1 MADDTFDWAFT
12 CSCSD
17 RSECPN
23 CGTDCAACAI
33 EATRRYRARTTP
45 TPAPP
50 RDWYKPQREQLAA
63 LPLRELLAKAA
74 AALRDWGS
82 ANTGAICSPT
92 QDDFML
98 ADELEKRSKVPE

>member
-1 MADDTFDWAFT
+1 VDDDGFDWAFT
-12 CSCSD
+12 CSCSH
-17 RSECPN
+17 RTECPN

-45 TPAPP
+45 APA
-50 RDWYKPQREQLAA
+50 RDYYKPQREQLAA
-63 LPLRELLAKAA
+63 LALPELLKKAA

-92 QDDFML
+92 QGDFML
-98 ADELEKRSKVPE
+98 ADELEKRSMGLI